1 MAFKLG
7 ITMLI
12 HDKDDILFVTEFPCF
27 QGHPVYIYMY
37 INEKTCFKCT
47 GLPKKTLILRQ
58 EFYHF
63 MSVRHIRHILHNPL
77 CTNLN
82 INMSQFMYIYY
93 TIYLTNRN

>member
-47 GLPKKTLILRQ
+47 GLPKKNIDLASRILS
-58 EFYHF
+58 FYV
-63 MSVRHIRHILHNPL
+63 S
-77 CTNLN
+77 
-82 INMSQFMYIYY
+82 
-93 TIYLTNRN
+93 